1 MFINNFQTCLC
12 AVIDRTRSVALEKD
26 VGFFFNVFFF
36 FMLFFTKICLFNGLT
51 ECSESSVEWTRLVS
65 SLAA

>member
-36 FMLFFTKICLFNGLT
+36 YVIFYQNMSFQWAN
-51 ECSESSVEWTRLVS
+51 
-65 SLAA
+65 

>member
-1 MFINNFQTCLC
+1 MN
-12 AVIDRTRSVALEKD
+12 LEKVNANILYSKITVVKRWD
-26 VGFFFNVFFF
+26 FF